1 MKQGKTFAVPFRR
14 KRQGKTYYKKR
25 LRILSSN
32 KPRFVARKSL
42 KNLQI
47 SIVEY
52 SQNGDKVIFTVS
64 SNVLAKFGW
73 KGDSGNLSSAYL
85 VGLITGKKSLE
96 KGIREAILDLGFY
109 NSTKGSRLYAALAGA
124 LDAGL
129 KIPFD
134 PEILPTKE
142 RISGEHI
149 SKYAKFLKNKRE
161 YEKQFSNY
169 IKNGLNPED
178 IVKHFI
184 DVKVRINGK
193 EK

>member
-109 NSTKGSRLYAALAGA
+109 NSTKGSRLYAVLKGSI
-124 LDAGL
+124 DAGL
-129 KIPFD
+129 DIPHSKQVSQVFLVLN
-134 PEILPTKE
+134 IL
-142 RISGEHI
+142 
-149 SKYAKFLKNKRE
+149 
-161 YEKQFSNY
+161 
-169 IKNGLNPED
+169 
-178 IVKHFI
+178 
-184 DVKVRINGK
+184 
-193 EK
+193 